1 MSARWKGL
9 WVVLAAIAFGPAPKA
24 DEDSV
29 KLKPGNNLDI
39 VEQNC
44 AACHSLDYIQMN
56 SPFLDQKGWQAE
68 VAKMVNAFKAPITEA
83 DQQKIIDYLSTHYA
97 KE

>member
-1 MSARWKGL
+1 MSARWIGL
-9 WVVLAAIAFGPAPKA
+9 WVVVAAIAFAPAAKA

-29 KLKPGNNLDI
+29 KLKPGDNLDI

>member
-9 WVVLAAIAFGPAPKA
+9 LVVLAAIAVGPATKA

-29 KLKPGNNLDI
+29 KLKPGDNLDI

>member
-1 MSARWKGL
+1 MSARWIGL
-9 WVVLAAIAFGPAPKA
+9 WVVLAAIAFGPATKA

-56 SPFLDQKGWQAE
+56 APFLDQKGWQAE

-83 DQQKIIDYLSTHYA
+83 DQQKIIDYLSAHYA

>member
-9 WVVLAAIAFGPAPKA
+9 VVVLAAIAVGPATKA

-29 KLKPGNNLDI
+29 KLKPGDNLDI

-56 SPFLDQKGWQAE
+56 APFLDQKGWQAE
-68 VAKMVNAFKAPITEA
+68 VAKMVNALKAPITEA
-83 DQQKIIDYLSTHYA
+83 DQQKIVEYLSSHYA